1 MAISAIVCV
10 SPLPSS
16 SSSFWN
22 MTPRARQHRVLTRNS
37 PTPLLV
43 LLMGSSRK
51 NQEFM
56 KCEEA
61 QHVRFSNRDR
71 DEDGLFEIR
80 NKLLYNEQNIL
91 IIVIE

>member
-1 MAISAIVCV
+1 
-10 SPLPSS
+10 
-16 SSSFWN
+16 

-37 PTPLLV
+37 PTPLQV

-56 KCEEA
+56 KCEEV

-71 DEDGLFEIR
+71 NEDGPLEIR
-80 NKLLYNEQNIL
+80 NKLLYNEQNIR
-91 IIVIE
+91 IIVIERGQICWLA